1 VVNYSFCDYHSE
13 GSILIKTTNEVVDKP
28 TKLAWRLK
36 PQLQKQNLPPQVKKT
51 LIFSRVRAYGLC
63 LFSREFYSPG
73 LKLTLMTAV
82 RPYGGKFTK
91 TRFTPKA
98 RTV

>member
-1 VVNYSFCDYHSE
+1 VVNYSFCDQALE

-73 LKLTLMTAV
+73 LKLTPMYSN
-82 RPYGGKFTK
+82 RPLAKVPFIKF
-91 TRFTPKA
+91 
-98 RTV
+98 